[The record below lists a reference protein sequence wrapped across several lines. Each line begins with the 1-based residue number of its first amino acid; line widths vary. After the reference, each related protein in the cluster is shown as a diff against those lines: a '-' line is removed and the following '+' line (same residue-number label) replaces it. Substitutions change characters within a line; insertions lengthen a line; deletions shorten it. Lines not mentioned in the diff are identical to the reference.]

1 LEFKNWVL
9 KKGVQELELKK
20 GVQELGIEK
29 RSSRIGVEK
38 RYSKFQCTFLVHA
51 LYIPCT

>member
-1 LEFKNWVL
+1 LGIEKMDL
-9 KKGVQELELKK
+9 KI

-38 RYSKFQCTFLVHA
+38 GIQNFNVHSLYMPCTFLVHE
-51 LYIPCT
+51 L

>member
-9 KKGVQELELKK
+9 KKGVQEL
-20 GVQELGIEK
+20 GI
-29 RSSRIGVEK
+29 EK